1 MTIVSNTSPISNLA
15 ALGHLSLLEQVYG
28 NIVIPQAVAN
38 EIAEVARIYAE
49 AATVPYLEWISIQ
62 PVTNRTIVEKLLS
75 RLDEGEAE
83 AIALAIELNA
93 ELLLMDEQ
101 LGRQVAKDYEVNI
114 TGLLGVLLEA
124 KSKGIIS
131 EVKSLMNDLIIQAKF
146 RVGDRL
152 YKEVLHLAD
161 E

>member
-15 ALGHLSLLEQVYG
+15 ALGRLSLLEQVYG
-28 NIVIPQAVAN
+28 NIVIPQAVAK
-38 EIAEVARIYAE
+38 EIAEVGTIYTE
-49 AATVPYLEWISIQ
+49 AAAVADLEWISIQ
-62 PVTNRTIVEKLLS
+62 TVTDRTIIETLLN

-93 ELLLMDEQ
+93 ELLLIDEQ
-101 LGRQVAKDYEVNI
+101 LGRQVAKDYEVNV
-114 TGLLGVLLEA
+114 TRLLGVLLEA
-124 KSKGIIS
+124 KNKGIIP
-131 EVKSLMNDLIIQAKF
+131 EVKSIMNDLILQAKF

-152 YKEVLHLAD
+152 YKEVLHLAN